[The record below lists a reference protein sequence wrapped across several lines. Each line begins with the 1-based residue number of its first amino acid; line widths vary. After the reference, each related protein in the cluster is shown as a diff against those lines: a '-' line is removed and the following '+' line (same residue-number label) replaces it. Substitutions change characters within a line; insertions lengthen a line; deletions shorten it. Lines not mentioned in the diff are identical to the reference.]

1 MSSPIA
7 DLSYRHYDGEL
18 LPPVN
23 RWWAIAKA
31 SIRLSTKKK
40 GFWIWSALSGYW
52 YLFMI
57 ATYYFIDNFYSA
69 ASANGAVQLGQ
80 KNPILSTIIWKDQ
93 FLNGFSISQM
103 LLFIVALMIGAG
115 TISND
120 NRANALLVYLS
131 KPCTKADYVI
141 GKWFGIFLP
150 LSAVTL
156 APTLFFYA
164 YCAMSFKNYDFFSQD
179 PWLLPQLVLISLIP
193 GAVHASLALG
203 ISSLFNQGRL
213 AGATYAGLYF
223 MSLFF
228 TKAMQ
233 VVHIQ
238 TTMNDHVVSPLVDKL
253 YYLSVD
259 GIQIGLAKLIL
270 STGGSNLF
278 PTQGSLTGMG
288 NRNLSVPAP
297 SFGFIVPLAVI
308 ACGIGL
314 LVAWR
319 RVRAV
324 EVVGR

>member
-31 SIRLSTKKK
+31 SIRLSIKKK
-40 GFWIWSALSGYW
+40 GFWIWAAISSYW
-52 YLFMI
+52 YLIMM
-57 ATYYFIDNFYSA
+57 ATYYFIDNFFSGA
-69 ASANGAVQLGQ
+69 AQRGVVQLGQ
-80 KNPILSTIIWKDQ
+80 KNPLLSTIIWKDQ

-103 LLFIVALMIGAG
+103 LLFVIALLVGVG

-150 LSAVTL
+150 LTAVTL
-156 APTLFFYA
+156 APMLFFYA
-164 YCAMSFKNYDFFSQD
+164 YCAMSFKSYGFFSQD
-179 PWLLPQLVLISLIP
+179 ALLLPKLLLISMIP

-203 ISSLFNQGRL
+203 VSSLFNQGRL
-213 AGATYAGLYF
+213 AGATYSGIYF

-233 VVHIQ
+233 VVHFK
-238 TTMNDHVVSPLVDKL
+238 MAAGDHAASPLVDKL
-253 YYLSVD
+253 YYFSID
-259 GIQIGLAKLIL
+259 GIQIGLAKWIL
-270 STGGSNLF
+270 ATRGSELF
-278 PTQGSLTGMG
+278 PHQSDLNGIPPTS
-288 NRNLSVPAP
+288 LSVPQP
-297 SFGFIVPLAVI
+297 SFAYIVPLALI
-308 ACGIGL
+308 ACGIGV